1 MSNLTLLTC
10 GPPGVSS
17 QGLEA
22 IACKQGISL
31 KILGFILKIYA
42 HLLTTPLHV
51 SIRPSS
57 SSSPPPRPP
66 HQNKNCKLYI
76 CAWNLDPVHLGAS
89 RIPCPTPSLP
99 NMRANSCVA
108 SLELRMHEIKDKP
121 HQCHINK
128 EISRWNEKK
137 KTHTPNQHTNS

>member
-1 MSNLTLLTC
+1 MWPPRGQQSRAGSNRLQTRNFLKNLGLYLKDLCAFTYYSITRQYQTFLL
-10 GPPGVSS
+10 
-17 QGLEA
+17 
-22 IACKQGISL
+22 I
-31 KILGFILKIYA
+31 F
-42 HLLTTPLHV
+42 
-51 SIRPSS
+51 
-57 SSSPPPRPP
+57 PPPRPP